1 MKNNEYQILYD
12 KMMKQLK
19 SIKISKW
26 KDIDKFLTS
35 IGNASQPIEVFT
47 QEQFFSLLRKG
58 VAFVTYDFGID
69 GVSIEISKYAKSLES
84 LLSNTKKPSIH
95 FIGGD
100 FYTQADSVLE
110 SDWNRYKIDG
120 ANGWSKWENGKWFEK
135 LFYKTM
141 KDKSKNSD
149 EVATEIWK
157 QAVSFSEKLGKYL
170 VDNNIS
176 LLIPVNVCSNPG
188 NMSFGLSVIIVSE
201 LLGIYV
207 LNSNHDFYW
216 EGGKPS
222 SKRKRG
228 EAKGPRDH
236 FFKNRNNSTF
246 FSLFQRIYPWNG
258 RRWIQVNINKL
269 QSKHLIKKLGFSKDR
284 VFELSTSVSDN
295 FLKNYSENEIKS
307 VRLRMAY
314 ILSDGKPIINPIPI
328 KNHLKDL
335 KEWMSNQKPIVC
347 SASDGLNLD
356 LTSDKIFYF
365 LQPTRVIA
373 RKRIE
378 RNLSMIGSLLNYKP
392 FLKRFQKEK
401 DRQIVLHITGP
412 TPIEHQ
418 LDLENVIKAYKK
430 VISDFPKSIS
440 NRLFLAFSVGNE
452 YHPSFI
458 ENNFKKLIIE
468 DIYRLATVILFPSE
482 TEGRGLPIIEAS
494 ASGIPII
501 CSRYSPEKVFMD
513 VVGEKYP
520 DFIKINYF
528 LFPEKAFSK
537 SFLNKITKLLFNP
550 EIYQTQ
556 KEHNQ
561 YAAHIRYST
570 DVLKRT
576 FSELLNELINIK

>member
-35 IGNASQPIEVFT
+35 IGNDSQPIEPFT
-47 QEQFFSLLRKG
+47 QEQFFSLLCKG

-84 LLSNTKKPSIH
+84 LFSNTEKPSIH

-120 ANGWSKWENGKWFEK
+120 ANGWSKWENGKWFAK

-141 KDKSKNSD
+141 KEKNKNSD

-176 LLIPVNVCSNPG
+176 LMIPVNVCSNPG
-188 NMSFGLSVIIVSE
+188 NMSFGLSVILVSE
-201 LLGIYV
+201 LMGIYV

-222 SKRKRG
+222 SKRKKS

-236 FFKNRNNSTF
+236 FFKNRKNHPF
-246 FSLFQRIYPWNG
+246 FALFMKIYPWNG
-258 RRWIQVNINKL
+258 RRWLQVNINSL
-269 QSKHLIKKLGFSKDR
+269 QSKHMIKKLGFHRDR
-284 VFELSTSVSDN
+284 VFELSTSVSDE
-295 FLKNYSENEIKS
+295 FFREYSKEEIKS

-314 ILSDGKPIINPIPI
+314 ILSDGKPIINPVPVKDFQ
-328 KNHLKDL
+328 KNLKKWML
-335 KEWMSNQKPIVC
+335 NERPVVCGAKE
-347 SASDGLNLD
+347 GLSLD

-378 RNLSMIGSLLNYKP
+378 RDEELIRALLNYKP
-392 FLKRFQKEK
+392 FFKKFEK
-401 DRQIVLHITGP
+401 DKERKIVLHITGP
-412 TPIEHQ
+412 TPMEHR
-418 LDLENVIKAYKK
+418 LDLEKVIKSFMK
-430 VISDFPKSIS
+430 VISEVPDSVS
-440 NRLFLAFSVGNE
+440 SRLFLALSVGNE
-452 YHPSFI
+452 EHPIFK
-458 ENNFKKLIIE
+458 EKKFKKLTIE

-501 CSRYSPEKVFMD
+501 CSRYTPEKVFMD

-520 DFIKINYF
+520 DVIKVRYINFPENKFSKYF
-528 LFPEKAFSK
+528 LG
-537 SFLNKITKLLFNP
+537 NITKLLFNP
-550 EIYQTQ
+550 ESYQTH

-561 YAAHIRYST
+561 YATHIRYSA

-576 FSELLNELINIK
+576 FDELLSEFLNIK

>member
-1 MKNNEYQILYD
+1 MKDNEYQVLYE

-26 KDIDKFLTS
+26 KDIDKFLVS
-35 IGNASQPIEVFT
+35 LSNDSRPREPFT
-47 QEQFFSLLRKG
+47 HDTFFSLLCKG

-84 LLSNTKKPSIH
+84 LLSNKEKPSIH
-95 FIGGD
+95 IIGGD
-100 FYTQADSVLE
+100 FHPQADSVLE
-110 SDWNRYKIDG
+110 SNWHRYKIDG
-120 ANGWSKWENGKWFEK
+120 ANGWSKWDNGKWFGK

-141 KDKSKNSD
+141 KEKSKNSD
-149 EVATEIWK
+149 EVAIEIWK

-176 LLIPVNVCSNPG
+176 LMIPVNVCSNPG
-188 NMSFGLSVIIVSE
+188 NISFGLSVILVSE

-222 SKRKRG
+222 SKRKKG

-236 FFKNRNNSTF
+236 FFKNRKNRLF
-246 FSLFQRIYPWNG
+246 FALFKKIYPWNG
-258 RRWIQVNINKL
+258 RKWLQVNINSL
-269 QSKHLIKKLGFSKDR
+269 QSKHMIKKLGFQRDR
-284 VFELSTSVSDN
+284 VFELSTSVSDD
-295 FLKNYSENEIKS
+295 FFREYSKEEIKS

-314 ILSDGKPIINPIPI
+314 ILSDGKPIINPVPVKDFQ
-328 KNHLKDL
+328 KNL
-335 KEWMSNQKPIVC
+335 KEWMLNERPVVC
-347 SASDGLNLD
+347 GAKEGLSLD

-378 RNLSMIGSLLNYKP
+378 RDEELIGELLNYKP
-392 FLKRFQKEK
+392 FLKRFENDKEQ
-401 DRQIVLHITGP
+401 QIVLHITGP
-412 TPIEHQ
+412 TPMEHR
-418 LDLENVIKAYKK
+418 LDLEKVIKSFMK
-430 VISDFPKSIS
+430 VITEVPDLVSS
-440 NRLFLAFSVGNE
+440 RLFLAFSVGNE
-452 YHPSFI
+452 EHLVFK
-458 ENNFKKLIIE
+458 EKKLKKLTIE

-501 CSRYSPEKVFMD
+501 CSRYIPEKVFMD

-520 DFIKINYF
+520 DVIKISYIK
-528 LFPEKAFSK
+528 FPEKKFSK
-537 SFLNKITKLLFNP
+537 YFLDNITKLLFNP
-550 EIYQTQ
+550 ENYQTH

-561 YAAHIRYST
+561 YATHIRYST

-576 FSELLNELINIK
+576 FNELLSEFLNIK